1 MVVVG
6 QFMLLYMKYTILK
19 TGLNRSRGRGS
30 TCAAYV
36 PAQISPSCGDLSVM
50 FSVLLVWNP
59 STFLHISTW
68 WGGGGMFFFLL
79 LFILLLSFFLMALF
93 PLVSTDF
100 FYLVNVT
107 SWKKHTNKQINKQ
120 TSWKGVFSSLTGRS
134 GSPVLSDSLNLR
146 NRTGEK
152 RRRQTFRD
160 KRENNCLK
168 KPSVKL
174 LDLFSR
180 SFC

>member
-68 WGGGGMFFFLL
+68 WGGGGMFFF
-79 LFILLLSFFLMALF
+79 FITFYFIIIIFFNGAFSIGVDGIFLPCQCHKL
-93 PLVSTDF
+93 
-100 FYLVNVT
+100 
-107 SWKKHTNKQINKQ
+107 KKTHKQTNKQTNIVEGCILFTNGQVWQPSTEWQPELTQQDGREKKTANLPWQ
-120 TSWKGVFSSLTGRS
+120 TWK
-134 GSPVLSDSLNLR
+134 
-146 NRTGEK
+146 
-152 RRRQTFRD
+152 
-160 KRENNCLK
+160 
-168 KPSVKL
+168 
-174 LDLFSR
+174 
-180 SFC
+180 

>member
-1 MVVVG
+1 
-6 QFMLLYMKYTILK
+6 MK
-19 TGLNRSRGRGS
+19 SFH
-30 TCAAYV
+30 
-36 PAQISPSCGDLSVM
+36 ISPHFYMVG
-50 FSVLLVWNP
+50 
-59 STFLHISTW
+59 
-68 WGGGGMFFFLL
+68 WGWHVFFFITFY
-79 LFILLLSFFLMALF
+79 FIIIIFFNGAFSIGVDGFFLPCQCHKL
-93 PLVSTDF
+93 
-100 FYLVNVT
+100 
-107 SWKKHTNKQINKQ
+107 KKTRKQTNKQ

-146 NRTGEK
+146 NRTGET

-168 KPSVKL
+168 RPSVKL

>member
-1 MVVVG
+1 MGV
-6 QFMLLYMKYTILK
+6 
-19 TGLNRSRGRGS
+19 S

-50 FSVLLVWNP
+50 FSVLLVRNP

-68 WGGGGMFFFLL
+68 WGGGGMFSFYYFLFYYYHFFNGAFSIGVDGFFLPCQCHKL
-79 LFILLLSFFLMALF
+79 
-93 PLVSTDF
+93 
-100 FYLVNVT
+100 
-107 SWKKHTNKQINKQ
+107 KKTHKQTNKQ

-146 NRTGEK
+146 NRTREK

-168 KPSVKL
+168 KPSVKR
-174 LDLFSR
+174 LDLF
-180 SFC
+180 